1 MRVPQ
6 GTHARRRCEQAEGA
20 DPFRARRG
28 RCAPSLTYPRRMCV
42 QTYSPTRIARHLSCH
57 IMGRSASAHSHRQRD
72 TWPRRFGDPRALPG
86 PWHPGVALWGYL
98 SQREGSTPCR
108 WHCLGAPGGPGT
120 LPSCVSSAPQN
131 PHKSGSA
138 RSFPTESPQAKRHSP
153 AHDGTDANMPLPP
166 LTGLYAGS
174 AGLTILKLPVVRAA
188 TDLLL
193 SGRSRVRVA
202 VGAHVIC
209 AGQAICHQPVHRA
222 HLASVPLACQ
232 IA

>member
-1 MRVPQ
+1 MTTVRT
-6 GTHARRRCEQAEGA
+6 GRRRRPVPCPPWAVRAELDVQAAHVRTDVFTDRDSPTLHCPHNG
-20 DPFRARRG
+20 PICTCSF
-28 RCAPSLTYPRRMCV
+28 P
-42 QTYSPTRIARHLSCH
+42 SPTRHMAAPKSAIRAPCPVRGIPARV
-57 IMGRSASAHSHRQRD
+57 GV
-72 TWPRRFGDPRALPG
+72 PEPG
-86 PWHPGVALWGYL
+86 
-98 SQREGSTPCR
+98 EGSTPCR

-138 RSFPTESPQAKRHSP
+138 EWFPTESPRTKRHSP